1 MNPTS
6 QPTAAPPQPPPPRP
20 PRPHRRP
27 KLTHT
32 RTSRTP
38 KFPTQEWHLLMEG
51 CPDTPYEG
59 GWYVAKLKFP
69 AEYPFKP
76 PSIFMCTPSGRF
88 ATGTRLCLSMSDF
101 HPESWNPG
109 WSVATVAKGLLSF
122 MCEEAVTTGAVV
134 TTRAEKEKLAKD
146 SVAWNMKHGGFAK
159 MFPELDGGL
168 DAIAEVGKKGA
179 REGEEGS
186 DAGGLAAKVD
196 SLGLD

>member
-1 MNPTS
+1 MN
-6 QPTAAPPQPPPPRP
+6 PTAAPPP

-27 KLTHT
+27 QLTLP

-38 KFPTQEWHLLMEG
+38 KIATQEWHLLMEG

-76 PSIFMCTPSGRF
+76 PAIFMCTPSGRF

-134 TTRAEKEKLAKD
+134 TTRTEKERLAKD
-146 SVAWNMKHGGFAK
+146 SVAWNKTHGGFK
-159 MFPELDGGL
+159 TMFPELDGGL
-168 DAIAEVGKKGA
+168 DAIAERGKKGE
-179 REGEEGS
+179 RECEGGD

-196 SLGLD
+196 TLGLD

>member
-1 MNPTS
+1 
-6 QPTAAPPQPPPPRP
+6 
-20 PRPHRRP
+20 
-27 KLTHT
+27 
-32 RTSRTP
+32 
-38 KFPTQEWHLLMEG
+38 MEG

-76 PSIFMCTPSGRF
+76 PAIFMCTPSGRF

-134 TTRAEKEKLAKD
+134 TTRAEPDALVGEGF
-146 SVAWNMKHGGFAK
+146 GGVEQNRTEVLKA

-168 DAIAEVGKKGA
+168 DAIAERGKKG
-179 REGEEGS
+179 EQGEEG
-186 DAGGLAAKVD
+186 ATPGGWPRGRLARRD
-196 SLGLD
+196 